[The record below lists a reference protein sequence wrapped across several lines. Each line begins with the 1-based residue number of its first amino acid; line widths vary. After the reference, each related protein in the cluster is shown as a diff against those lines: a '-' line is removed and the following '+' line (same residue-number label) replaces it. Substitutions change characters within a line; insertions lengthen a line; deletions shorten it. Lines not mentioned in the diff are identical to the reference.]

1 MGLESNFQSKA
12 LEYLNSIPG
21 CKAENVSGNSHQSGR
36 PDITGCYEGRMF
48 KIELKSPDNKY
59 EASQK
64 QRLELRKWGSAGCS
78 TGIIYSMATLKEF
91 MNTLKRVPGLVSNGA
106 IHVTNPELNGC
117 VSEYTV
123 VGY

>member
-12 LEYLNSIPG
+12 LEYLNSILG

-64 QRLELRKWGSAGCS
+64 QRLELRKWKSVGCS
-78 TGIIYSMATLKEF
+78 TGIIYSMTALKEF
-91 MNTLKRVPGLVSNGA
+91 ISDLKGAPKLVPENFLHVEIPESNGC
-106 IHVTNPELNGC
+106 I
-117 VSEYTV
+117 SEYTIL
-123 VGY
+123 G